1 MTTKIFLPAILV
13 LALVSCD
20 NNRTQQ
26 APKVLTIQSP
36 SFDDYVSKGSYDDL
50 VENLYKELVSQNID
64 LEKLEDKIDE
74 LQKSK
79 GDTLNLFNQF
89 TEKNQAYY
97 NSVDGHISGIQDSLL
112 RKKMKALIANNLA
125 AYNSSIA
132 RHHELLQLIQA
143 KNLTIN
149 DLHKILK
156 IVKTLP
162 LMEQYQR
169 DNLPDIKSIEG
180 YIKQQD
186 DVINYADTLIQK

>member
-13 LALVSCD
+13 LALVSCE

-26 APKVLTIQSP
+26 TPKALTIQSP
-36 SFDDYVSKGSYDDL
+36 SFDYTSKRGYDDL
-50 VENLYKELVSQNID
+50 VESLYKELVSQNID
-64 LEKLEDKIDE
+64 LKKLEDKIDA

-79 GDTLNLFNQF
+79 GDTLNLLNQF
-89 TEKNQAYY
+89 TEKNQSYF
-97 NSVDGHISGIQDSLL
+97 NSVDDHISGIQDSLL
-112 RKKMKALIANNLA
+112 RDKMKALIANNLA
-125 AYNSSIA
+125 KYNASIV
-132 RHHELLQLIQA
+132 RHNELLQLIQA

-156 IVKTLP
+156 IVRTLA

-169 DNLPDIKSIEG
+169 DNLPDIRSLEG
-180 YIKQQD
+180 YVKRQD

>member
-13 LALVSCD
+13 LALVSCE

-26 APKVLTIQSP
+26 TPKALTIQSP
-36 SFDDYVSKGSYDDL
+36 SFDYTSKRGDDDL
-50 VENLYKELVSQNID
+50 VESLYKELVSQNID
-64 LEKLEDKIDE
+64 LKKLEDKIDA

-79 GDTLNLFNQF
+79 GDTLNLLNQF
-89 TEKNQAYY
+89 TEKNQSYF
-97 NSVDGHISGIQDSLL
+97 NSVDDHISGIQDSLL
-112 RKKMKALIANNLA
+112 RDKMKALIANNLA
-125 AYNSSIA
+125 KYNASIV
-132 RHHELLQLIQA
+132 RHNELLQLIQA

-156 IVKTLP
+156 IVKTLA

-169 DNLPDIKSIEG
+169 DNLPDIRSLEG
-180 YIKQQD
+180 YVKRQD

>member
-13 LALVSCD
+13 LALVSCE

-26 APKVLTIQSP
+26 TPKALTIQSP
-36 SFDDYVSKGSYDDL
+36 SFDYTSKRGDDDL
-50 VENLYKELVSQNID
+50 VESLYKELVSQNID
-64 LEKLEDKIDE
+64 LKKLEDKIDA

-79 GDTLNLFNQF
+79 GDTLNLLNQF
-89 TEKNQAYY
+89 TEKNQSYF
-97 NSVDGHISGIQDSLL
+97 NSVDDHISGIQDSLL
-112 RKKMKALIANNLA
+112 RDKMKALIANNLA
-125 AYNSSIA
+125 KYNASIV
-132 RHHELLQLIQA
+132 RHNELLQLIQA

-156 IVKTLP
+156 IVRTLA

-169 DNLPDIKSIEG
+169 DNLPDIRSLEG
-180 YIKQQD
+180 YVKRQD

>member
-13 LALVSCD
+13 LALVSCE

-26 APKVLTIQSP
+26 TPKALTIQSP
-36 SFDDYVSKGSYDDL
+36 SFDYTSKRGYDDL
-50 VENLYKELVSQNID
+50 VESLYKELVSQNID
-64 LEKLEDKIDE
+64 LKKLEDKIDA

-79 GDTLNLFNQF
+79 GDTLNLLNQF
-89 TEKNQAYY
+89 TEKNQSYF
-97 NSVDGHISGIQDSLL
+97 NSVDDHISGIQDSLL
-112 RKKMKALIANNLA
+112 RDKMKALIANNLA
-125 AYNSSIA
+125 KYNASIV
-132 RHHELLQLIQA
+132 RHNELLQLIQA

-156 IVKTLP
+156 IVKTLA

-169 DNLPDIKSIEG
+169 DNLPDIRSLEG
-180 YIKQQD
+180 YIKRQD

>member
-13 LALVSCD
+13 LALVSCE

-26 APKVLTIQSP
+26 TPKALTIQSP
-36 SFDDYVSKGSYDDL
+36 SFDYTSKRGYDDL
-50 VENLYKELVSQNID
+50 VESLYKELVSQNID
-64 LEKLEDKIDE
+64 LKKLEDKIDA

-79 GDTLNLFNQF
+79 GDTLNLLNQF
-89 TEKNQAYY
+89 TEKNQSYF
-97 NSVDGHISGIQDSLL
+97 NSVDDHISGIQDSLL
-112 RKKMKALIANNLA
+112 RDKMKALIANNLA
-125 AYNSSIA
+125 KYNASIV
-132 RHHELLQLIQA
+132 RHNELLQLIQA

-156 IVKTLP
+156 IVKTLA

-169 DNLPDIKSIEG
+169 DNLPDIRSLEG
-180 YIKQQD
+180 YVKRQD